1 MVIMRPP
8 GALGICLF
16 LLAGAVI
23 NVAVAWTCVWVGDF
37 GSATAL
43 ELYAPL
49 GENHHWTVYRWNL
62 SAGTRVMSTC
72 WRGVVGGPYN
82 RGRPETLLPAW
93 AGITPPDP
101 VAPARLTTVSEA
113 WGFPMR
119 SLASRTGTQRT
130 AGRKTTTTSKIL
142 RLGAVSLP
150 GAPIFSGFAINSFLY
165 ALVVW
170 VVGALARDMRR
181 AVRRRLGRSATR

>member
-1 MVIMRPP
+1 MMRPP
-8 GALGICLF
+8 GARGICLF

-37 GSATAL
+37 GGATAL

>member
-1 MVIMRPP
+1 MRPP

-16 LLAGAVI
+16 LLAGGVI

-37 GSATAL
+37 GGATAL

-49 GENHHWTVYRWNL
+49 GENHHWTVYRWDL
-62 SAGTRVMSTC
+62 PAGTRVMSTC
-72 WRGVVGGPYN
+72 WQGAAGGPYN

-93 AGITPPDP
+93 ARITPPDP
-101 VAPARLTTVSEA
+101 VDPARHTTVCEA

-119 SLASRTGTQRT
+119 SLASRVGTQHT
-130 AGRKTTTTSKIL
+130 AAGTSSSTPTIL
-142 RLGAVSLP
+142 RLGGVSLP

-170 VVGALARDMRR
+170 VVGALARDIRR
-181 AVRRRLGRSATR
+181 ALQRRLGRSATR